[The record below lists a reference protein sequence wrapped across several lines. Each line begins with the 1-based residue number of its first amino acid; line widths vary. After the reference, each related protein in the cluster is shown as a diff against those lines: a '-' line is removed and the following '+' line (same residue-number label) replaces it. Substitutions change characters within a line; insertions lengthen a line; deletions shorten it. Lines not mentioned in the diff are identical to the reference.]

1 MDRDCLK
8 AWRRQRRSENLR
20 PVVESYAAFVY
31 ASALRRTRDADKANE
46 VTRAV
51 FLVLGRRARWLRLNT
66 DLAEWLFHVTAIT
79 CRKCMGPV
87 PRRGWLSRFRRQPT
101 AVSSEELP
109 LWDRLAP
116 HLDAAIERLP
126 RGRRS
131 PVLRRLLLNQE
142 WAAIAQAT
150 RTKERRATK
159 GFHRG
164 LEALVRRLN
173 KQGFGLERDAFAALV
188 ASQVGTPPVPEG
200 LISEVLEAIDV
211 LQGAKPAVP
220 LARRTLATLAW
231 ERWRR
236 RIFVLFPRA
245 ILILIAVILVAWHID
260 GLTGHSRL
268 IAMVLVRA
276 VKYEG
281 KTVPGLA
288 APARPWPTNANSLRL
303 NLAEIRDAKG
313 FYQTTNIVP
322 VNLSFTR
329 EQWNEVQPREIGA
342 MPHFMKDDGSIHL
355 RHPAAQRSGLAGVL
369 GFDFNWAHADVEIGG
384 HLFTNAGTR
393 LKGNGTYLGSLYGH
407 KHPFKVDLNKYVKGQ
422 KLAGMDEFTFNNLI
436 NDHSYVSDALGY
448 AFYREAGVPASRTAY
463 GYLSLS
469 VEGQWQRKPLGL
481 YAMVESVGADFALER
496 FGSKRTPIFKP
507 VTYELFKDLGEN
519 WAAYETIYDLKTKAT
534 PEQLRR
540 VIQFAQLVSHAND
553 EEFARRVGEFLDLEA
568 FARYLACEV
577 LLSNYDGFLS
587 NGQNFFLYLHPTSN
601 RFGIIPWDLDLCWG
615 GFFLIGTVEE
625 REKASIRHPW
635 VGSHRFLERVM
646 EVKAFR
652 ALYRGQLEDLLAHHF
667 VPERLNPRID
677 SLAQMVREPVAAES
691 DFRLRKFEQ
700 AVGLKPWEVSVAGRQ
715 DGADRAPHRIKRF
728 IEKRIASVRAQLDG
742 KSEGVILRRNGPGG
756 ER

>member
-1 MDRDCLK
+1 MDRDCLR

-20 PVVESYAAFVY
+20 LLVERYAALVY
-31 ASALRRTRDADKANE
+31 ASALRRTRDSDKANE

-51 FLVLGRRARWLRLNT
+51 FLVLGRRARRLRLNT
-66 DLAEWLFHVTAIT
+66 DLSEWLFHVTAIT
-79 CRKCMGPV
+79 CRKCTGPV
-87 PRRGWLSRFRRQPT
+87 PRRGWLTRFRRQPT

-116 HLDAAIERLP
+116 HLDPAIERLP
-126 RGRRS
+126 RGRRV
-131 PVLRRLLLNQE
+131 PVLRRLLLNHE

-150 RTKERRATK
+150 RTNERRTTK
-159 GFHRG
+159 AFNRG
-164 LEALVRRLN
+164 LETLVRCLN
-173 KQGFGLERDAFAALV
+173 KQGFGLEGDTFAALA
-188 ASQVGTPPVPEG
+188 ASQAGTPPIPEG
-200 LISEVLEAIDV
+200 LISAVLESIEG
-211 LQGAKPAVP
+211 LKGAKPAVP
-220 LARRTLATLAW
+220 LARQTLATLAW

-245 ILILIAVILVAWHID
+245 ILALIALILMAWHID

-288 APARPWPTNANSLRL
+288 APARPWPTNGNSLRL

-329 EQWNEVQPREIGA
+329 EHWKEVQPRQIGP
-342 MPHFMKDDGSIHL
+342 MPHFLKEDGTIHL

-369 GFDFNWAHADVEIGG
+369 GFDFNWTHADVEIGG
-384 HLFTNAGTR
+384 ILFTNAGAR

-436 NDHSYVSDALGY
+436 NDHSYLSDSLGY

-481 YAMVESVGADFALER
+481 YAMVESVGSDFALER

-507 VTYELFKDLGEN
+507 VTYELFKHLGED
-519 WAAYETIYDLKTKAT
+519 WSAYETIYDLKTKAT
-534 PEQLRR
+534 PEQLQR
-540 VIQFAQLVSHAND
+540 VIEFAQLVTHASD
-553 EEFARRVGEFLDLEA
+553 EEFARRLGQFLDLEA

-577 LLSNYDGFLS
+577 LLANYDGFLS
-587 NGQNFFLYLHPTSN
+587 NGQNFLVYLHPGTN
-601 RFGIIPWDLDLCWG
+601 RFGFIPWDLDLCWG
-615 GFFLIGTVEE
+615 GFFYIGTTEE
-625 REKASIRHPW
+625 REQASIRHPW
-635 VGSHRFLERVM
+635 VGSNRFLERVM
-646 EVKAFR
+646 DVGAFR
-652 ALYRGQLEDLLAHHF
+652 SIYRGRLEDLLAHQF
-667 VPERLNPRID
+667 SPERLSPRID
-677 SLAQMVREPVAAES
+677 ALAQWVREPVAAES

-700 AVGLKPWEVSVAGRQ
+700 AVGLRPWEAPGRKRQ

-728 IEKRIASVRAQLDG
+728 VDNRAASVRAQLDG
-742 KSEGVILRRNGPGG
+742 KSEGVILRRNGPG
-756 ER
+756 

>member
-20 PVVESYAAFVY
+20 PLVEGYAAFVY
-31 ASALRRTRDADKANE
+31 ASALRRTRDAAKANE

-66 DLAEWLFHVTAIT
+66 DLADWLFHVTAIT
-79 CRKCMGPV
+79 CRKRVGRV
-87 PRRGWLSRFRRQPT
+87 PRRGWLSRFRRQATEAP
-101 AVSSEELP
+101 SEEIP
-109 LWDRLAP
+109 LWDRLVP
-116 HLDAAIERLP
+116 HLDASIERLP
-126 RGRRS
+126 RGRRIL
-131 PVLRRLLLNQE
+131 VLRRLLLNQD

-150 RTKERRATK
+150 RTNERRATK

-164 LEALVRRLN
+164 LAALVRRLN
-173 KQGFGLERDAFAALV
+173 KEGLGLEPDALV
-188 ASQVGTPPVPEG
+188 ALAASQVGVSALPEG
-200 LISEVLEAIDV
+200 SIAEVLEAIEA
-211 LQGAKPAVP
+211 LKGAKPDVP
-220 LARRTLATLAW
+220 LARQTLAALTW

-236 RIFVLFPRA
+236 RIFVLVPRT
-245 ILILIAVILVAWHID
+245 ILILIALIMVAWHID

-281 KTVPGLA
+281 KSVPGLA
-288 APARPWPTNANSLRL
+288 APARPWPTNGNSLRL

-313 FYQTTNIVP
+313 FYQSTNIVP
-322 VNLSFTR
+322 VNLSFTQ
-329 EQWNEVQPREIGA
+329 EQWNEVQPRQIGA
-342 MPHFMKDDGSIHL
+342 MPHFLKEDGSIHL

-369 GFDFNWAHADVEIGG
+369 GFDFNWTHADVEIGG
-384 HLFTNAGTR
+384 LNFTNAGAR

-407 KHPFKVDLNKYVKGQ
+407 KHPFKVDLNKFAKGQ

-463 GYLSLS
+463 AYLSLT
-469 VEGQWQRKPLGL
+469 VDGQWQRKPIGL
-481 YAMVESVGADFALER
+481 YAMVESVGSDFALER

-507 VTYELFKDLGEN
+507 VTYELFKDLGDDG
-519 WAAYETIYDLKTKAT
+519 AAYETIYDLKTKAT
-534 PEQLRR
+534 PEQWRR
-540 VIQFAQLVSHAND
+540 IVQFAQLVTHAND

-587 NGQNFFLYLHPTSN
+587 NGQNFFLYLHPVSN

-615 GFFLIGTVEE
+615 GFFLIGTTEE
-625 REKASIRHPW
+625 REQASIRHPW

-646 EVKAFR
+646 RVKAFST
-652 ALYRGQLEDLLAHHF
+652 LYRGQLEDLLAHQF

-677 SLAQMVREPVAAES
+677 VLAQRVREPVAAES

-700 AVGLKPWEVSVAGRQ
+700 AVGLRPWEAPGTKRQ

-728 IEKRIASVRAQLDG
+728 IEKRAASVRAQLDG
-742 KSEGVILRRNGPGG
+742 KSEGVILRRNGPG
-756 ER
+756 